1 MDFRMNN
8 FYGTIIDTFAKG
20 NQLRTL
26 VFNDNHL
33 EGLLPK
39 SLVNCTNLEVLNFGN
54 NNINDLFPHWL
65 EALTTL
71 RVLVLKSNRFY
82 GPIGNHNISG
92 IFFPK
97 LRILNLS
104 QNEFNGL
111 LPRNYFENLNAM
123 MIDEEGNHEPMYL
136 GKSSYYHD
144 FVVVTVKG
152 LEIKLQRILTIFTT
166 IDFSNLSSNKLTGQ
180 IPIQLKSLT
189 FLAKLNLSQNKLIGP
204 IPLGTQ
210 FGTFENSSYEGN
222 LGLCGFPL
230 SIKCSTGDP
239 LPPPLPLIFEED
251 NDSIF
256 ASGFGWEV
264 VLLGYGCGFL
274 VGLAMGCI
282 VFKGGTPQWLLRHLI
297 SQFQQVKVSGVSH
310 CFSECNKCADDFSE
324 EKDQPC
330 L

>member
-1 MDFRMNN
+1 M
-8 FYGTIIDTFAKG
+8 
-20 NQLRTL
+20 
-26 VFNDNHL
+26 
-33 EGLLPK
+33 
-39 SLVNCTNLEVLNFGN
+39 VNCTNLEALDLGN

-82 GPIGNHNISG
+82 GPTGNHNISG

-97 LRILNLS
+97 LRILGLS

-123 MIDEEGNHEPMYL
+123 MIDEEGNRE
-136 GKSSYYHD
+136 
-144 FVVVTVKG
+144 
-152 LEIKLQRILTIFTT
+152 
-166 IDFSNLSSNKLTGQ
+166 N
-180 IPIQLKSLT
+180 
-189 FLAKLNLSQNKLIGP
+189 
-204 IPLGTQ
+204 IPLGMQ
-210 FGTFENSSYEGN
+210 FGTFENSSYDGN

-230 SIKCSTGDP
+230 SIKCSTSDP

-264 VLLGYGCGFL
+264 MLLGYGCGFL

-282 VFKGGTPQWLLRHLI
+282 VFRRGTPQWLLR
-297 SQFQQVKVSGVSH
+297 FVEG
-310 CFSECNKCADDFSE
+310 ECNGKMSTHNNPRPR
-324 EKDQPC
+324 KRRN
-330 L
+330 